1 MQDHQVSAVI
11 VLAAGGGTRMKSA
24 KSKLLHE
31 VAGRPMLSYAVAAA
45 KALEPEHLVVVVGH
59 LREQVEAILS
69 KDWPDVEVALQPEQ
83 NGTGGAVSC
92 GMQNL
97 AEVSGEVIVTY
108 GDVPMLDSSTLSDL
122 VGAHRTQR
130 NAVTVLTARVP
141 NPAGYGRVVRDGE
154 EVAKIVEHKDA
165 SEEELKIDEINSGIY
180 VFDAATLRDGL
191 GSLKSDN
198 AQGELYLTDV
208 ISFARGA
215 GKRVGALVTDDI
227 WQTEG
232 VNDRVQLAAMNAEVN
247 RRICERWM
255 RAGVTIVDPQ
265 TTWIESDVDLSED
278 VTILPNTQLL
288 GATKVESDAVI
299 GPDTTLRDVEVGRGS
314 HVIRTHGELA
324 VIGEGC
330 EVGPFSRLRP
340 GTTLAR
346 GGKIGSFVET
356 KNAHIGEGSKV
367 PHLTYCGDAII
378 GSGVNVGAGTIFANY
393 DGSNKH
399 QTKLGDEVFI
409 GSNSV
414 LVAPLTIGDGAFIAA
429 GSAVTGDIP
438 AGALGVARSRA
449 HISEGWVTRTRPGTK
464 AAEAAEKS
472 AKKAIKDEN

>member
-31 VAGRPMLSYAVAAA
+31 VAGRPMLSYAGSAA
-45 KALEPEHLVVVVGH
+45 KALSPQHLVVVVGH
-59 LREQVEAILS
+59 LREQVEEILS
-69 KDWPDVEVALQPEQ
+69 KDWPDVEVALQPER
-83 NGTGGAVSC
+83 NGTGGAVQC
-92 GMQNL
+92 GITSL
-97 AEVSGEVIVTY
+97 GDATGEIIVTY
-108 GDVPMLDSSTLSDL
+108 GDVPMLDSDTLSDL
-122 VGAHRTQR
+122 VDAHRAQH

-141 NPAGYGRVVRDGE
+141 NPTGYGRVVRVGE

-165 SEEELKIDEINSGIY
+165 TEEELKIDEINSGIY
-180 VFDAATLRDGL
+180 VFDAVTLRDGL
-191 GSLKSDN
+191 GSLKADN

-208 ISFARGA
+208 IGYARSQ
-215 GKRVGALVTDDI
+215 GKRVGALVTDDV

-255 RAGVTIVDPQ
+255 REGVTIVDPL
-265 TTWIESDVDLSED
+265 TTWIETDVELSED

-288 GATKVESDAVI
+288 GATKLESDAVV
-299 GPDTTLRDVEVGRGS
+299 GPDTTLRDVEIGKGS

-324 VIGEGC
+324 VIGENC

-340 GTTLAR
+340 GTTLGN

-367 PHLTYCGDAII
+367 PHLTYCGDANI
-378 GSGVNVGAGTIFANY
+378 GSGVNIGAGTIFANY
-393 DGSNKH
+393 DGFNKSK
-399 QTKLGDEVFI
+399 TTLGDEVFI

-414 LVAPLTIGDGAFIAA
+414 LVAPVTVGDGAFVAA
-429 GSAVTGDIP
+429 GSAVTNDIP
-438 AGALGVARSRA
+438 AGALGIARSRE
-449 HISEGWVTRTRPGTK
+449 HVSEGWVPRTRPGSK
-464 AAEAAEKS
+464 AAKAAEKS
-472 AKKAIKDEN
+472 TKTEKAD